1 MLVCFAK
8 DGAKV
13 IEKTETT
20 KFSPPVLVSGLKNRF
35 FVQKI
40 AQNLHIRKKSI
51 TFAVG
56 NGTIM
61 SRELKIQEFD
71 DKQVRIVWDDEEQ
84 KGQVS

>member
-1 MLVCFAK
+1 M
-8 DGAKV
+8 
-13 IEKTETT
+13 
-20 KFSPPVLVSGLKNRF
+20 
-35 FVQKI
+35 
-40 AQNLHIRKKSI
+40 HIRKKSI